1 MNMCNADWSKI
12 IKIKIYIFIKMLQR
26 IMAYFK
32 RNILVLCLVVLFC
45 VFSIFVIVAIDAAN
59 FTWLIAIKG
68 YLITFFLLFKIYW
81 ILCSTFKTRLCLSS
95 REEFYIFSFFSNDIM
110 IKYKV
115 FTMLIK
121 NIVINFLIMGI
132 YFYVTH
138 DEVNYL
144 GVVLLITISIFS
156 ELLNSYLYQKN
167 NLKKKIMMIY
177 SVGTIFIVFLILLMC
192 SRLISFKYLNI
203 YVCFHMS
210 HIFLW
215 SLLLIFILASAFI
228 LKRLISE
235 YNKESL
241 MFYGNIKSG
250 LNNVYRKIFLGM
262 DVSLDAQVMSN
273 TIFKR
278 KERKFINDFYKLG
291 YKCIT
296 FKNISSILSI
306 NIVQKFY
313 SYIDILVISI
323 LISFFQENNIV
334 LILFV
339 FLSMQ
344 ISLKINGFFIGDIK
358 NREINK
364 CLPLSSIDFLKGY
377 LFTPLIL
384 NFFSS
389 VYIIFLFNM
398 KYGYSLIINL
408 LVLMLL
414 VSIFIGT
421 TLLKQYGAICNV
433 LKIKNYINF
442 YIELSI
448 SFLALYTIFQ
458 GTILGMILSLCV
470 TILIIIVYLVKY
482 KRKMD
487 IYTLGE

>member
-26 IMAYFK
+26 IMVYFK

-45 VFSIFVIVAIDAAN
+45 VFSIFVGVTIDATN
-59 FTWLIAIKG
+59 FTWLIEIKG

-121 NIVINFLIMGI
+121 NIVINFLLIGI

-156 ELLNSYLYQKN
+156 ELLNSCLYQKN

-192 SRLISFKYLNI
+192 SRLIDLKYLNI
-203 YVCFHMS
+203 YMYFDMS
-210 HIFLW
+210 DIFLW

-228 LKRLISE
+228 LKKLISE

-273 TIFKR
+273 SIFKR
-278 KERKFINDFYKLG
+278 KESKFINGFYKLG

-296 FKNISSILSI
+296 FKNLNSILSI

-323 LISFFQENNIV
+323 LISFFQEKNIV
-334 LILFV
+334 LILVV
-339 FLSMQ
+339 FLIMQ
-344 ISLKINGFFIGDIK
+344 LSLKINGFFIEDIK
-358 NREINK
+358 NREVNK
-364 CLPLSSIDFLKGY
+364 CLPLSSTDFLKGY

-389 VYIIFLFNM
+389 IYIILLLNLKGEYNF
-398 KYGYSLIINL
+398 IVNL
-408 LVLMLL
+408 LILMLL
-414 VSIFIGT
+414 VSIFIGI

-433 LKIKNYINF
+433 LKIKSHISF
-442 YIELSI
+442 YIEFSI
-448 SFLALYTIFQ
+448 SLLALYVIFQ
-458 GTILGMILSLCV
+458 GTVWGMILSLCV

-482 KRKMD
+482 KGKMD